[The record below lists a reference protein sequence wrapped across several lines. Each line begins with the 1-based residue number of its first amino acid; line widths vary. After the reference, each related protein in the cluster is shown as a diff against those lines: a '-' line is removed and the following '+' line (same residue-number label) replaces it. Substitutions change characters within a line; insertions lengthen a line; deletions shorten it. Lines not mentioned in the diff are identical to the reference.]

1 MRSEHTWIWTE
12 ACSSGST
19 GGRLG
24 GGGEGAG
31 SRSGEGTPPRAA
43 RVRVPGVKTGDG
55 DEDEDPTSP
64 CWGLWRHVGLSG
76 TMSGSSSPCWAPV
89 AMIRTC
95 GQRQTASLPTGLCL
109 VAYPSGAKQNPP

>member
-55 DEDEDPTSP
+55 DEDEDPVSRLVG
-64 CWGLWRHVGLSG
+64 WGRFIGLV
-76 TMSGSSSPCWAPV
+76 W
-89 AMIRTC
+89 
-95 GQRQTASLPTGLCL
+95 
-109 VAYPSGAKQNPP
+109 